1 MNDEYKGILLAI
13 LRRAVPAALA
23 MAIGVGILLGA
34 NDAFSMLLGFLFFF
48 IAALFVAGPIARLL
62 AEPVGGLLWPK
73 KFYDKPRPM
82 YGIPQSRRAK
92 GLPEEAIAEYAQI
105 AAEFPDEILPH
116 IEMIDI
122 ALTELHD
129 PERAE
134 AYFQHGLVALK
145 KPGDKELLEQVYAAT
160 RERQAPHPVRH
171 IEMHPT
177 S

>member
-1 MNDEYKGILLAI
+1 MNDDTKGLLLAI
-13 LRRAVPAALA
+13 LRRGVPAALA
-23 MAIGVGILLGA
+23 IAIGVGTLLGSG
-34 NDAFSMLLGFLFFF
+34 DVVSMLLGFLFFL
-48 IAALFVAGPIARLL
+48 IAAIFVAGPIARLL

-129 PERAE
+129 PARAE
-134 AYFQHGLVALK
+134 AIFQHGHAALK

-160 RERQAPHPVRH
+160 RDRQAPRPVRH
-171 IEMHPT
+171 IELHPHI
-177 S
+177 